1 MCQHNLA
8 EQSASAACRTYEFEI
23 FRYDEARDDPPR
35 LQTFEISIAPD
46 SSLLVA
52 LTQIQEEHDPSLAFR
67 CACRGLVCGSCGMAV
82 NGRPKLAC
90 GTRLSDLPTGRI
102 VVEPLPGFEVIKD
115 LVVDMESFWDKYKQI
130 QPWLHSEI
138 ADPKDTRMSER
149 QRDRIDQYANC
160 ILCGVCYAA
169 CPSAAMN
176 DDFTGPAALAKLY
189 RFLADSRERRG
200 PQTLTDQNRHA
211 GAWGCRMATRC
222 VEACPKD
229 VRPLDGIT
237 GVRRKLFSQT
247 VMSFLR
253 LTGHEE

>member
-1 MCQHNLA
+1 MCQIDALRNA
-8 EQSASAACRTYEFEI
+8 DSTDRRTYHFDI

-35 LQTFEISIAPD
+35 LQSFDIDIDPNN
-46 SSLLVA
+46 SLLAA
-52 LTQIQEEHDPSLAFR
+52 LTQIQEELDPSLAFR

-82 NGRPKLAC
+82 NGRPALAC
-90 GTRLSDLPTGRI
+90 GTRLSDLPAGRI
-102 VVEPLPGFEVIKD
+102 VVEPMPGFEVIKD

-130 QPWLHSEI
+130 QPWLH
-138 ADPKDTRMSER
+138 AAVDDPQSTRMTER
-149 QRDRIDQYANC
+149 QRDRIDQFANC

-200 PQTLTDQNRHA
+200 PQSLKAQNRHA

-222 VEACPKD
+222 VQVCPKD

-237 GVRRKLFSQT
+237 GVRRKLFSQS

-253 LTGHEE
+253 LTNNEE